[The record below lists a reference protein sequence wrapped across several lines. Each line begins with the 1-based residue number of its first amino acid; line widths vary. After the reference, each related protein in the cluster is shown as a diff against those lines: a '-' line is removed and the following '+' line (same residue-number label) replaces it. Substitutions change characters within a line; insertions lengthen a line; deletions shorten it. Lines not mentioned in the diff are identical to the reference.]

1 MNEHLS
7 GLFLAIGIFSVGFAV
22 IGPNILAIIGTSMK
36 RGRHHG
42 MALAL
47 GVGVGSGIWATLTVS
62 GMTALMSAYAKVMTV
77 LRVLG
82 VIYLLWL
89 AFKALRA
96 AATVDVEI
104 DVRAL
109 ASGNLFLRGL
119 AIQMTN
125 PKAALQWIAI
135 VSIVLGDN
143 APLWVGAALV
153 ASATTPSIA
162 GHLAYAVT
170 FSTRPVIAFYARA
183 RRWIEG
189 VLGVFFTFAAF
200 KIATYR
206 N

>member
-1 MNEHLS
+1 LNEHLS

-62 GMTALMSAYAKVMTV
+62 GMTALMSAYAEVMTV
-77 LRVLG
+77 LRVFG

-89 AFKALRA
+89 AFKAFRA

-104 DVRAL
+104 DVKAL

-135 VSIVLGDN
+135 VSIVLGHN

-153 ASATTPSIA
+153 ASATTLSIA

-189 VLGVFFTFAAF
+189 VFGVFFTFAAF
-200 KIATYR
+200 KIATYQT
-206 N
+206 

>member
-7 GLFLAIGIFSVGFAV
+7 SLFLAIGIFSVGFAV
-22 IGPNILAIIGTSMK
+22 IGPNILAIISTSMK

-125 PKAALQWIAI
+125 PKAALQ
-135 VSIVLGDN
+135 
-143 APLWVGAALV
+143 
-153 ASATTPSIA
+153 
-162 GHLAYAVT
+162 
-170 FSTRPVIAFYARA
+170 
-183 RRWIEG
+183 
-189 VLGVFFTFAAF
+189 
-200 KIATYR
+200 
-206 N
+206 